1 MHNSVDQP
9 GKADPSVETLP
20 RATDNRNKKFR
31 ASFLALLKVL
41 SSLGLLLVFYGAIRH
56 LVSGLKLP
64 KTPDWKNPVILDG
77 GVDGQGGEKGEGSL
91 YLLGVGKA
99 DITGY
104 FWILNSS
111 GTVADEVLG
120 Q

>member
-1 MHNSVDQP
+1 MHNSADQP
-9 GKADPSVETLP
+9 RKANPPAEALP
-20 RATDNRNKKFR
+20 RATDNPSKKFR
-31 ASFLALLKVL
+31 ASFIALLKVL

-56 LVSGLKLP
+56 LARGLKLP
-64 KTPDWKNPVILDG
+64 KTPDWKTPVILDG
-77 GVDGQGGEKGEGSL
+77 GVDGQGWEKGEGSL

-104 FWILNSS
+104 FWILNNS
-111 GTVADEVLG
+111 GTVADGILG